1 MSCDHDPTNSRLL
14 VDKAADLGVTL
25 DEVAAQEVLAFLD
38 AMLKAN
44 QQVNLTAVRDRE
56 AAVVLHALDSLS
68 FQLADLRPQRVL
80 DLGTGNGFPG
90 VGVAAL
96 SPRAAVTLMDR
107 TGKKVRAI
115 QACLSQAGID
125 RVAAIQMDASQAPSL
140 NAEFRLGFDLCTAR
154 AVARPEVVARM
165 AAPLVRPGGHIA
177 IWLEADA
184 VIDER
189 IGDFRLHETIAYQ
202 LPDPA
207 ARARTL
213 AVWSKDETREPR
225 PRAGAE
231 TRLA

>member
-1 MSCDHDPTNSRLL
+1 ML
-14 VDKAADLGVTL
+14 VEKAADLGVTL
-25 DEVAAQEVLAFLD
+25 DEVAAREVLAYLD
-38 AMLKAN
+38 AMLRAN

-115 QACLSQAGID
+115 GACLSQAGLD

-140 NAEFRLGFDLCTAR
+140 KAEFRHSFDLCTAR

-165 AAPLVRPGGHIA
+165 AAPLVRSGGHLA
-177 IWLEADA
+177 IWLEEDA
-184 VIDER
+184 VIDEQ
-189 IGDFRLHETIAYQ
+189 IGDFRLHATIAYE
-202 LPDPA
+202 LPEPA

-213 AVWSKDETREPR
+213 ALWSRGETLQPR

-231 TRLA
+231 TQLP